1 MNDETN
7 VIQPPRF
14 AEWLLAQS
22 LQGAD
27 RDAVLGDLQEEFT
40 TCIAPS
46 RGIAVARWW
55 YRQQVARSLVPLCIR
70 AWRRASVARA
80 SVACA
85 AAGLATGLPAT
96 LLLTLRSFVLQQV
109 PLKTTADV
117 SAAFA
122 AALLAIVALSL
133 VTGVSCALRL
143 LRSGSGSVR

>member
-70 AWRRASVARA
+70 AWRRAS
-80 SVACA
+80 
-85 AAGLATGLPAT
+85 
-96 LLLTLRSFVLQQV
+96 
-109 PLKTTADV
+109 
-117 SAAFA
+117 
-122 AALLAIVALSL
+122 
-133 VTGVSCALRL
+133 
-143 LRSGSGSVR
+143 